1 MQIEVVNLS
10 LTYTHKDSDN
20 HSLSK
25 VVSILY
31 LWTIANIM
39 KDEKKT
45 QTKDMRNSAL
55 TTTCLH

>member
-39 KDEKKT
+39 KDEKKPKPKT
-45 QTKDMRNSAL
+45 WETVL
-55 TTTCLH
+55 